1 MAQGERWMILCA
13 WVEERATA
21 LQRMRLKLEE
31 LEIDGSMLDRWMTR
45 TEESLRLMERN
56 PSSDSDELSRQARS
70 IKVRSSTDIKHAGIL
85 GCGA

>member
-13 WVEERATA
+13 WVEDRSTS

-31 LEIDGSMLDRWMTR
+31 LNIDGEALDRWMTR

-56 PSSDSDELSRQARS
+56 PSSDTDELTRQTRS
-70 IKVRSSTDIKHAGIL
+70 IKVRPTTRCFSLELWHNT
-85 GCGA
+85 

>member
-1 MAQGERWMILCA
+1 MILCA

-70 IKVRSSTDIKHAGIL
+70 IKVRSSTDIKQAGIL
-85 GCGA
+85 RCLA

>member
-1 MAQGERWMILCA
+1 MAQSERWMILCA

-70 IKVRSSTDIKHAGIL
+70 IKVRSSKDIKQAGIL
-85 GCGA
+85 RCLA